1 MNIIVRSLRGDFFV
15 RPDTSWER
23 KSGDFYPPDFVSA
36 LDFTPVIF
44 ACICKPGRSIP
55 ENFACRY
62 FDRVGFG
69 ALFYPSDMLDGSAVS
84 IARAS
89 CLDHSSYLP
98 HPMASVPAGGDLSR
112 RGYSMRVNGRE
123 VFNGEGVSRTDIGKA
138 ISESSGI
145 IYLRYGDVIA
155 IELADPVRIV
165 SRENRLENEISL
177 TFDGA
182 PDCSFR
188 VLF

>member
-1 MNIIVRSLRGDFFV
+1 
-15 RPDTSWER
+15 
-23 KSGDFYPPDFVSA
+23 
-36 LDFTPVIF
+36 
-44 ACICKPGRSIP
+44 
-55 ENFACRY
+55 
-62 FDRVGFG
+62 
-69 ALFYPSDMLDGSAVS
+69 
-84 IARAS
+84 
-89 CLDHSSYLP
+89 
-98 HPMASVPAGGDLSR
+98 
-112 RGYSMRVNGRE
+112 MRVNGRE